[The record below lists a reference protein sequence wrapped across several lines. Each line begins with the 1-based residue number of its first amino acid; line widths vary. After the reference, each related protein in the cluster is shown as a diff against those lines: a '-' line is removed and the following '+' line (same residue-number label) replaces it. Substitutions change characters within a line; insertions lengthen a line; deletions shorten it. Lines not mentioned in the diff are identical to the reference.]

1 MAAHGPPTTPDLVV
15 LSLLAERPMHGYEV
29 ASELRRRE
37 VEDWAGIS
45 RPQIYYSLKKLH
57 AQRLIKLRREEPE
70 RGAAD
75 RRVFAPTEAGLAAL
89 QEALARPGWASERA
103 PTPFVTWMV
112 LAIHAPPRII
122 RQMFERRRAHV
133 TAQLVRERATL
144 ETFANESGPTLPIGR
159 ALVTLAIRELELEE
173 AWLEEAER
181 ACLEGATHVKGG
193 RPPSAG

>member
-29 ASELRRRE
+29 ASELRNRD

-57 AQRLIKLRREEPE
+57 AQRLIKLRREAPE
-70 RGAAD
+70 RGGAD

-89 QEALARPGWASERA
+89 QEALGRSTWATERP

-112 LAIHAPPRII
+112 LAIHASPRAI
-122 RQMFERRRAHV
+122 RAMFERRRAYV
-133 TAQLVRERATL
+133 AQQLTRERATL
-144 ETFANESGPTLPIGR
+144 SAFARDAGPTVPIGR
-159 ALVTLAIRELELEE
+159 ALVTLAIREFELELG
-173 AWLEEAER
+173 WLEEAER
-181 ACLEGATHVKGG
+181 ACLQGATASAEPG
-193 RPPSAG
+193 RRPT